1 MSKIDV
7 KANRHARKYSSK
19 EMFVR
24 CLWMVGSVVFR
35 MTPRPFFGL
44 RRNLLTVFGASVAAN
59 VHIYPSARIY
69 FPWNLTIG
77 KDSSIGEEA
86 RIYNLGKIVIGNRVT
101 ISQHAHLCGGSH
113 DFRDPTMPLLK
124 LPIMIGDD
132 AWVCADAFVGPGIII
147 GRGAVVGARAVVTK
161 DVPDWTIVAG
171 NPARTIRPRTLE
183 NDDDLE

>member
-1 MSKIDV
+1 MAEIDV
-7 KANRHARKYSSK
+7 NANRYATKYTTK
-19 EMFVR
+19 EMFAR
-24 CLWMVGSVVFR
+24 CLWMVGAIVFR
-35 MTPRPFFGL
+35 MTPRPFFGVRRTLL
-44 RRNLLTVFGASVAAN
+44 RIFGATIPIN
-59 VHIYPSARIY
+59 VNIYPSAQIY

-77 KDSSIGEEA
+77 TNSSIGEGA
-86 RIYNLGKIVIGNRVT
+86 RIYNLGKITLGDRVT

-113 DFRDPTMPLLK
+113 DFRDPAMPLLK
-124 LPIMIGDD
+124 LPITIDDD
-132 AWVCADAFVGPGIII
+132 AWVCADAFVGPGVTI